1 MQRWLRVATWLV
13 AVFALP
19 VLAQSYPDKPLHI
32 LVGFAPGGAADVLA
46 RTIAQG
52 LGERLGQ
59 SVIVDNRPGASGM
72 IAAETVAR
80 AAPDGYMLLMASPGE
95 IAINPALY
103 KKMAYD
109 PLRDLTAVTLAGD
122 TPLILVV
129 APDSPVR
136 TVDDL
141 VRLARGKP
149 GEVTYASAGAG
160 SAPHLAGKYLELVT
174 GTSLLH
180 VPYKGGAQAIA
191 AMLSKDVAIYF
202 SGLPPAIAQ
211 IRAGKLRAIAV
222 TGPKRT
228 PLAPNVPTFEELG
241 IKDFDITNW
250 FAVFMPAGTP
260 PIIVN
265 KVQSEIA
272 HVLATPVAREHL
284 AAQGLEAIGGTPE
297 ALDRFVRAQSAKY
310 ADLIK
315 RAGIER
321 E

>member
-1 MQRWLRVATWLV
+1 MQRVLRFAMALL
-13 AVFALP
+13 AALALP
-19 VLAQSYPDKPLHI
+19 ALAQSYPDKPLHI
-32 LVGFAPGGAADVLA
+32 VVGFAPGGAADVLA

-72 IAAETVAR
+72 IAAETVAK
-80 AAPDGYMLLMASPGE
+80 AAPDGYTLLMASPGE
-95 IAINPALY
+95 IAVNPSLY

-109 PLRDLTAVTLAGD
+109 PLRDLVPVTLAGD

-129 APDSPVR
+129 APESPVH

-141 VRLARGKP
+141 VRLARSKP
-149 GEVTYASAGAG
+149 GEITYASAGAG

-174 GTSLLH
+174 GTSMLH
-180 VPYKGGAQAIA
+180 VPYKGGAQAIT

-211 IRAGKLRAIAV
+211 IRGGKLRAIAV
-222 TGPKRT
+222 TGAKRT
-228 PLAPNVPTFEELG
+228 PLAADVPTFEELG

-250 FAVFMPAGTP
+250 FGVFMPAGTP
-260 PIIVN
+260 AAIVK

-272 HVLATPVAREHL
+272 RVLATPAAREHL
-284 AAQGLEAIGGTPE
+284 AAQGLEAIGGTSD
-297 ALDRFVRAQSAKY
+297 ALDRFVHAQSTKY

-315 RAGIER
+315 RAGIEK

>member
-1 MQRWLRVATWLV
+1 MASAMPAVA
-13 AVFALP
+13 
-19 VLAQSYPDKPLHI
+19 QNYPDKPLHI

-59 SVIVDNRPGASGM
+59 SVVVENRPGASGM
-72 IAAETVAR
+72 IAAEAVAK
-80 AAPDGYMLLMASPGE
+80 AAPDGYTLLLASPGE
-95 IAINPALY
+95 IAVNPSLY

-109 PLRDLTAVTLAGD
+109 PLRDFAPVTLAGD

-129 APDSPVR
+129 APESPVR

-141 VRLARGKP
+141 VRLARSKP
-149 GEVTYASAGAG
+149 GEITYASAGAG

-180 VPYKGGAQAIA
+180 VPYKGGSQAIT
-191 AMLSKDVAIYF
+191 AMLSKDVVIYF

-211 IRAGKLRAIAV
+211 IRAGRLRAVAV
-222 TGPKRT
+222 TGSKRT
-228 PLAPNVPTFEELG
+228 PLAPDVPTFGELG

-250 FAVFMPAGTP
+250 FAMFMPTGTP
-260 PIIVN
+260 AAIV
-265 KVQSEIA
+265 KRVQSETA
-272 HVLATPVAREHL
+272 RVLATPAAREHL
-284 AAQGLEAIGGTPE
+284 AATGLEAIGGTTE
-297 ALDRFVRAQSAKY
+297 ALDAFVHAQSTKY

-315 RAGIER
+315 RAGIEK